1 VRQRSGINVCVI
13 VSTKIFKTGQYL
25 FSNGDKYVGE
35 FSDGEATIGQYIYS
49 NGDRYEG
56 MWKDG

>member
-1 VRQRSGINVCVI
+1 MRQRSELSVCDF
-13 VSTKIFKTGQYL
+13 SSKIFKTGQYL

-35 FSDGEATIGQYIYS
+35 FSDGEATIGQYFYS
-49 NGDRYEG
+49 NGDSYEG